1 MRSLAV
7 RTGWARTVQHAACS
21 QVGTVESGVGET
33 GAALNHSVRSMK
45 NECSKQPKAIH
56 KRVRS
61 RLGSQLARESG
72 VISGGA
78 SIEGGLEPAPA
89 AGRSQLQAGVV
100 RGTGCEVL
108 EPSEPGPRAWKE
120 CAGGTRLTK
129 TRPARRRR
137 RKTLAEDTVEL
148 LDGRR
153 RERRGP
159 EIRARGTPAHWSK
172 SLELAWIAGWGGWR
186 PWSTWSLSW
195 QCCAARL
202 LHQSKLSQQMR
213 CLREAKA
220 PTHRLPAHDR

>member
-1 MRSLAV
+1 MRSLAVV

-153 RERRGP
+153 R
-159 EIRARGTPAHWSK
+159 RARNSCTWNARPLVEVPGTGVDCWVGRMATVVNVVALLAMLRGTSAASK
-172 SLELAWIAGWGGWR
+172 
-186 PWSTWSLSW
+186 
-195 QCCAARL
+195 
-202 LHQSKLSQQMR
+202 
-213 CLREAKA
+213 
-220 PTHRLPAHDR
+220 